1 MMKRSEQ
8 ASSPLGVGVITV
20 ITVLLALTLSIFV
33 ALTLSSA
40 RADLALSR
48 INAETV
54 KAYYAADAAAA
65 RRYAAFAAGD
75 QAELEEYFPVGDR
88 QKLHF
93 RLTRNSGGEP
103 EIRAWETVSRAE
115 ESEPAQGPELW
126 DGERPG

>member
-20 ITVLLALTLSIFV
+20 ITVLLALTLSIFA
-33 ALTLSSA
+33 ALTLTSA

-65 RRYAAFAAGD
+65 RRYACLLYTSDAAD
-75 QAELEEYFPVGDR
+75 E
-88 QKLHF
+88 
-93 RLTRNSGGEP
+93 
-103 EIRAWETVSRAE
+103 
-115 ESEPAQGPELW
+115 
-126 DGERPG
+126 